1 MLSHEHGV
9 IIITYIL
16 LICSTDAE
24 EADLV
29 LLVGTNPRFEAP
41 LFNARLRKGYL
52 TNELDV
58 AYIGPKVDL
67 RYEYEVSVELTL
79 SVLSRTKPALVAQSC
94 NIVTK
99 WKIVGSL
106 KIVVATLSPQWT

>member
-1 MLSHEHGV
+1 MLSHGHGV
-9 IIITYIL
+9 IINTYIL

-99 WKIVGSL
+99 
-106 KIVVATLSPQWT
+106 